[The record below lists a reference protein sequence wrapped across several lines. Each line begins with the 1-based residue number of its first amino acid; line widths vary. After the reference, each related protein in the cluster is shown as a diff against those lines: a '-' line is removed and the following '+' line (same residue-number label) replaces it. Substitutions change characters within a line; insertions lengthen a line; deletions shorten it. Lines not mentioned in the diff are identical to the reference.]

1 MGFCTMQTRRGFFF
15 PIKTNSDIIGIT
27 ANLPSSENR
36 FTGNISVTIN
46 GNLKITVP
54 NRQLVRPDYTSTANT
69 TEFNDDTRE
78 VLVGVPTGDSQPKDI
93 GILGQ
98 PFFAAA
104 YLMVNHDLGKFTV
117 WNGNATKEEDF
128 YAVDSS
134 GSACIV
140 GSSSKS
146 LSPGAIAG
154 IVVGVVVG
162 IATIV
167 AALFTTFR
175 YRKKKVAAKQNSHHT
190 ISSPLDPVHGERNW
204 CPTEA
209 PPPFELKPDG
219 VIEAPGDISH
229 HPAAPVEAPGDTSHP
244 PPAPVEAPGDYSHPP
259 PPVCE
264 LSSSPG
270 TPSSDNWRT

>member
-1 MGFCTMQTRRGFFF
+1 M
-15 PIKTNSDIIGIT
+15 
-27 ANLPSSENR
+27 
-36 FTGNISVTIN
+36 TIN

-54 NRQLVRPDYTSTANT
+54 NRQLVRPDYISTANT
-69 TEFNDDTRE
+69 TEFSDDTRE
-78 VLVGVPTGDSQPKDI
+78 VLVGVPTGDNQPKNI

-104 YLMVNHDLGKFTV
+104 YLMVNHDQGGFTV
-117 WNGNATKEEDF
+117 WNGNATKEEDI
-128 YAVDSS
+128 YAIDPS
-134 GSACIV
+134 GSTCMV

-146 LSPGAIAG
+146 LSSGVIAG

-162 IATIV
+162 VAIIV
-167 AALFTTFR
+167 AALFTTFC
-175 YRKKKVAAKQNSHHT
+175 YRKRKVAAKQNSHH
-190 ISSPLDPVHGERNW
+190 SPPGPINGERNW
-204 CPTEA
+204 YPTEA

-219 VIEAPGDISH
+219 VIEAPGEISH
-229 HPAAPVEAPGDTSHP
+229 SPAVPVEAPGDTSHP

-259 PPVCE
+259 PVCE